1 MTCPWTRNRRGAKL
15 AARKEDAFMSGSK
28 ALVFAATVA
37 TAFALVAGCAS
48 RAASVR
54 PMRIPVSNYASLS
67 CAEAKEQLQ
76 LTRQREA
83 ELTRAQ
89 DIAGADDALTTA
101 MSGLPL
107 RSLTGGD
114 RSRALARA
122 RGEAIA
128 LEQAVRQ
135 KCPQA

>member
-1 MTCPWTRNRRGAKL
+1 
-15 AARKEDAFMSGSK
+15 MSGSK
-28 ALVFAATVA
+28 ALVFAVVMLT
-37 TAFALVAGCAS
+37 TLAGCAS
-48 RAASVR
+48 RADSVA

-67 CAEAKEQLQ
+67 CEEAREQLK

-83 ELTRAQ
+83 ELTVAQ
-89 DIAGADDALTTA
+89 DTAAADDALTTA
-101 MSGLPL
+101 MTGLPL
-107 RSLTGGD
+107 RSLTGGA

-135 KCPQA
+135 RCPEA